1 MSDQSSQFSVF
12 SFQGLSLGV
21 QVAGTESLN
30 SESTEN
36 ASSTATMGMEVESQ
50 LFQTTELDLPV
61 STGGILLL
69 LGSVAVL
76 AALTVRMALR
86 DSRFLKPRDRA
97 ILLIPRMLVLALVMA
112 AALGLAA
119 LGLCFRRRR

>member
-1 MSDQSSQFSVF
+1 MNGESLQLSVF

-21 QVAGTESLN
+21 QAAPTESG
-30 SESTEN
+30 N
-36 ASSTATMGMEVESQ
+36 AEASQNGSSTAVAGMEVKSQ

-76 AALTVRMALR
+76 AALTIRTALR
-86 DSRFLKPRDRA
+86 DSRFL
-97 ILLIPRMLVLALVMA
+97 
-112 AALGLAA
+112 
-119 LGLCFRRRR
+119 